1 MKARR
6 NLGNRELPVN
16 SYDDLACEPL
26 LELPPLF
33 GHYELY
39 KNNDLLHAVPF
50 LRLSPPTF
58 RSPCFRCSGSY
69 IQSKTAGFRGLVY
82 KHTGLQNVFHE
93 GLCHI
98 LVQAISHAV
107 NSGQMHLSPFTKDAC
122 ASSANM
128 SFEIFQTYGQKTQ
141 MEQTK

>member
-1 MKARR
+1 MRQKLKERGPFVGQEESGKPGVAR
-6 NLGNRELPVN
+6 NF
-16 SYDDLACEPL
+16 YDDLACEPL

-69 IQSKTAGFRGLVY
+69 IQSKTAGIRGLVY

-93 GLCHI
+93 GFVSHTRTSHI
-98 LVQAISHAV
+98 SCGELRS
-107 NSGQMHLSPFTKDAC
+107 N
-122 ASSANM
+122 ASFA
-128 SFEIFQTYGQKTQ
+128 FY
-141 MEQTK
+141 